1 MLSNRTSTFHTSIDG
16 DGNPDQQRFT
26 VTYYNCG
33 NSPPHLKIQCR
44 YVVTNG
50 LTLRR
55 RRSCVKI
62 ISWSYKWFFDPC
74 PSSLCF
80 FTPRSQHSIMNR
92 AKTKHSRPSTVWLDE
107 SAFCNEQLSPNS
119 TASPHIQPLTIQKM
133 ATAVITPGS
142 MEPHPVLSRHRF
154 PRTDGTNRHPSFLK
168 SLECYHHDASCTLI
182 WEPTEV
188 SVSHILASSCSI
200 TTDELVGI
208 VKPVLEGIQYL
219 RGLGR
224 ALATLGPETILLT
237 QSGDVKIMGVENSC
251 EIKESEMN
259 PATMKLCALADVVT
273 KLMLKNRTYEWEM
286 EIQNL
291 PCQLESISAEEILQM
306 FTRDSCDGE
315 LKLLVSVANKTAYHG
330 IKSYYARC

>member
-1 MLSNRTSTFHTSIDG
+1 MKGS
-16 DGNPDQQRFT
+16 Q
-26 VTYYNCG
+26 
-33 NSPPHLKIQCR
+33 
-44 YVVTNG
+44 
-50 LTLRR
+50 
-55 RRSCVKI
+55 VK
-62 ISWSYKWFFDPC
+62 P
-74 PSSLCF
+74 
-80 FTPRSQHSIMNR
+80 
-92 AKTKHSRPSTVWLDE
+92 SRPPTVWLDE
-107 SAFCNEQLSPNS
+107 SAFCHEQLSSKP
-119 TASPHIQPLTIQKM
+119 TASPGIQPLTIQAM
-133 ATAVITPGS
+133 ATTGSTKPRPGGPNAS
-142 MEPHPVLSRHRF
+142 IPQLNHNPWDIFETVAGSSQDRSLIFARHKTKRGKLVHIQRLEQQFPPATGFQELMEGIS
-154 PRTDGTNRHPSFLK
+154 HPSFLNL
-168 SLECYHHDASCTLI
+168 LEVYHHDASCTLI

-251 EIKESEMN
+251 QINESEMN
-259 PATMKLCALADVVT
+259 PATMKLCSLADVVT
-273 KLMLKNRTYEWEM
+273 KLMLKNRTYEWET

-291 PCQLESISAEEILQM
+291 PCQLESISIEEILHNEM
-306 FTRDSCDGE
+306 FTRGSCEGE

>member
-1 MLSNRTSTFHTSIDG
+1 
-16 DGNPDQQRFT
+16 
-26 VTYYNCG
+26 
-33 NSPPHLKIQCR
+33 
-44 YVVTNG
+44 
-50 LTLRR
+50 
-55 RRSCVKI
+55 
-62 ISWSYKWFFDPC
+62 
-74 PSSLCF
+74 
-80 FTPRSQHSIMNR
+80 MNR
-92 AKTKHSRPSTVWLDE
+92 AKTKHTRPSTVWLDE
-107 SAFCNEQLSPNS
+107 SAFRSEQLSPNS
-119 TASPHIQPLTIQKM
+119 TASPHIQPPTIQKM

-142 MEPHPVLSRHRF
+142 MEPHPGRPNARILQLNQNPWDTFEPAAGSSQDRSLIFARNKSERGKLVHIQQLEKQFSPATGF
-154 PRTDGTNRHPSFLK
+154 LELMEQVAHPSFLK
-168 SLECYHHDASCTLI
+168 LLECYHHDASCTLI

-273 KLMLKNRTYEWEM
+273 KLMLKNRTYEWET

-291 PCQLESISAEEILQM
+291 PCQLESISVEEILQNEM
-306 FTRDSCDGE
+306 FTRDSCEGE